1 MYSIAPS
8 VSLCVAVL
16 ALLPQGY
23 SQPPRGY
30 SQPHRG
36 IDSCPPWFQYNG
48 SSCVCGA
55 TNKTG
60 DIVTCNETLQMS
72 YLLLDYC
79 MTYDNVTNE
88 TMVFY
93 CPYDTVT
100 SKHHYHT
107 IKQSRQMVLNSTVSN
122 LINFFCAPLRRQ
134 GPYCEQCKTNH
145 GPSVFTENLKCVNCN
160 KAFSGWMLYLTL
172 EFLPLTVFFLV
183 IILTGITPLSG
194 NMNSFVM
201 LSQLFSLL
209 FSYGNQDQLVPP
221 YGKAVQ
227 AIVALI
233 RTSYGFWNLDF
244 FRGVVHNFCVSSSIS
259 NLQAISLHL
268 IPPFYPVIL
277 LILASALIYLYHRN
291 FRLFV
296 RAWKPFKRCLSH
308 YPVPND
314 LRSSIIRLF
323 VTFYLFGYTK
333 ILSTCTLLLVR
344 GSLFKLN
351 SIEKTSVLLMSPDI
365 EYFSADHT
373 AYAVISL
380 ILLILTILIPA
391 VYLTIHPL
399 LEKKC
404 NGFTRLTFITI
415 TVDSFYSCFRD
426 GQDGKMDCR
435 HFAGAYLL
443 LRVVTVMLFSVIWSP
458 LATYLTITGV
468 FFLATVTVGVCRPY
482 KQKFHNVLDIVFF
495 SLLTVGILFASLA
508 NYFVL
513 SDSIQIFF
521 TVIVL
526 FSFFIPLL
534 YALLYITYRLI
545 KLVVLLVSCSCKKRR
560 QYEEITQYED
570 YSASISNEHSVN
582 NSDAHN
588 K

>member
-1 MYSIAPS
+1 MSSIVPS
-8 VSLCVAVL
+8 ISLCVAVL

-23 SQPPRGY
+23 SQP
-30 SQPHRG
+30 HG

-48 SSCVCGA
+48 SYCVCGD

-60 DIVTCNETLQMS
+60 GIVTCNETLQMS

-79 MTYDNVTNE
+79 MTYDNVINE
-88 TMVFY
+88 TILFY
-93 CPYDTVT
+93 CPYDT
-100 SKHHYHT
+100 SKHKNHT
-107 IKQSRQMVLNSTVSN
+107 QVKQSRQMVLNTTVSK
-122 LINFFCAPLRRQ
+122 LISFFCGPLKRQ
-134 GPYCEQCKTNH
+134 GPYCEQCMKNH
-145 GPSVFTENLKCVNCN
+145 GPSVFTENLKCINCD
-160 KAFSGWMLYLTL
+160 KTYSGWTFYLTL
-172 EFLPLTVFFLV
+172 EFFPLTVFFLV
-183 IILTGITPLSG
+183 IVLTGISPCSG
-194 NMNSFVM
+194 SMNSFVM

-221 YGKAVQ
+221 YGEAVHV
-227 AIVALI
+227 IVQLI

-244 FRGVVHNFCVSSSIS
+244 FRGLVGNFCVSSHLT

-277 LILASALIYLYHRN
+277 LIVASGLIYLYHRN
-291 FRLFV
+291 FRPFV
-296 RAWKPFKRCLSH
+296 RAWKPFKKCLSH
-308 YPVPND
+308 YPLPND
-314 LRSSIIRLF
+314 LRCSIIRLF

-351 SIEKTSVLLMSPDI
+351 SSEKTSVLLMSPDI
-365 EYFSADHT
+365 EYFSTNHT
-373 AYAVISL
+373 GYAVISL
-380 ILLILTILIPA
+380 ILLILTIFIPA

-404 NGFTRLTFITI
+404 NGFTRITFITI
-415 TVDSFYSCFRD
+415 TVDAFSSCFKD
-426 GQDGKMDCR
+426 GQDGQMDCR

-443 LRVVTVMLFSVIWSP
+443 LRVIAVMLFSVIWSP

-482 KQKFHNVLDIVFF
+482 KQKLHNVLDIVFF
-495 SLLTVGILFASLA
+495 SLLTIGILFASLA
-508 NYFVL
+508 NFLVL
-513 SDSIQIFF
+513 SDSVQIFF

-526 FSFFIPLL
+526 FSFLIPLL
-534 YALLYITYRLI
+534 YALLYISYHLI
-545 KLVVLLVSCSCKKRR
+545 KLVILLVSCSCKKRR

-570 YSASISNEHSVN
+570 SASISNEHSAN